1 MNASFLTGAATL
13 RALLILGFALV
24 ALGLSNGEVLAQ
36 FSGDRIREALFFFTV
51 TPALAWVLARLT
63 RLDFARAL
71 ILLLLA
77 VYFGM
82 AGLSPTIA
90 TVLTALAAIAIGSLL
105 LPEDA
110 EARPWLALLIGFA
123 CLAGALGWLLPY
135 SMHRFGVYLA
145 LCLVPIVARRRVLG
159 ALLLELYAWWRAPRL
174 LGFDGTAAVLV
185 IALVATSAWLPTAQP
200 DDLSY
205 HLGLPWQLTTLAH
218 YRFDAESQVWALAPW
233 ATDVLQAVVQVLA
246 RAEGR
251 GALNLAWLLL
261 VLHLCWALLAR
272 FEVPVRWRWLG
283 LALFASQPLVHGLV
297 QSMQAELPLTAT
309 LLALVLLID
318 ECDTPERSRARVL
331 PIAALA
337 GFAIGIK
344 LTAAAFL
351 LPLALW
357 YFWRAR
363 PAWPRTL
370 AGGALLVL
378 LTGCSSYVYAYM
390 LTGNPVLP
398 LYNDIFRSSYFGL
411 ERMMDAHYTGP
422 LAWTAP
428 YDVVIHTSRFQEARD
443 GSAGFQWLA
452 FLGLVLPALA
462 WPRTRAFALA
472 ALAAIAILFSQ
483 LHYLR
488 YLIPALTLLGLVY
501 VAVLAAGSDL
511 ALHCNGDLTE
521 MRDAAAGSAPLEGR
535 ARERFDAAIKITK
548 ATRPFDSA
556 AAQVQLAKVLAF
568 AAGRAESV

>member
-1 MNASFLTGAATL
+1 
-13 RALLILGFALV
+13 
-24 ALGLSNGEVLAQ
+24 
-36 FSGDRIREALFFFTV
+36 
-51 TPALAWVLARLT
+51 
-63 RLDFARAL
+63 
-71 ILLLLA
+71 
-77 VYFGM
+77 
-82 AGLSPTIA
+82 
-90 TVLTALAAIAIGSLL
+90 
-105 LPEDA
+105 
-110 EARPWLALLIGFA
+110 
-123 CLAGALGWLLPY
+123 
-135 SMHRFGVYLA
+135 
-145 LCLVPIVARRRVLG
+145 
-159 ALLLELYAWWRAPRL
+159 
-174 LGFDGTAAVLV
+174 VLV

-251 GALNLAWLLL
+251 GALNLVWLLL

-378 LTGCSSYVYAYM
+378 LTGCSSYVYAYL

-452 FLGLVLPALA
+452 FLGLALPALA

-472 ALAAIAILFSQ
+472 ALVAVAILFSQ

-488 YLIPALTLLGLVY
+488 YLIPALALLGLVY
-501 VAVLAAGSDL
+501 VAVLAAGGFGARL
-511 ALHCNGDLTE
+511 RAALWVLVALNV
-521 MRDAAAGSAPLEGR
+521 AALGNTMWNLREGPMTR
-535 ARERFDAAIKITK
+535 IER
-548 ATRPFDSA
+548 ATRPVRTGVPGPRSRRSA
-556 AAQVQLAKVLAF
+556 CWRATCASATARTSRRSRSSRRRSWRSCRPRPGRPVVRPGACARARSRRSTTTAATSTSRSCASSA
-568 AAGRAESV
+568 